1 LIGTFRVGLL
11 ITERCN
17 IECAH
22 CWLGSGPD
30 RGATMDMEDAHGFIA
45 QAGEIPTVEWISL
58 TGGEPFLYPEL
69 LEASVRCASE
79 KGLRTECVTN
89 CYWAGTEQEAEE
101 ALGRIA
107 EAGLDVINMSVD
119 DFHQRHI
126 HFERVRNCYRAAR
139 SLGLK
144 VVVMCAAARSSALR
158 ANEVKILLGDEYI
171 QILGAGE
178 PRPTAQAIIIEDAFI
193 PVGRGAEI
201 PEEEWLAGE
210 SPVVGPCNLALR
222 DIGISPSG
230 GVLPCCSA
238 ASLVG
243 EARLG
248 DAREESLAK
257 ILERAAR
264 RPLFMALK
272 KDGPSALAEKL
283 NLKKSGYVSRC
294 HLCHDV
300 LVNPEL
306 DRILMEY

>member
-1 LIGTFRVGLL
+1 
-11 ITERCN
+11 
-17 IECAH
+17 
-22 CWLGSGPD
+22 
-30 RGATMDMEDAHGFIA
+30 MDMEDARGFVD

-69 LEASVRCASE
+69 LEASVRYASE

-89 CYWAGTEQEAEE
+89 CYWAGTEQKAED

-119 DFHQRHI
+119 DFHQMHI
-126 HFERVRNCYRAAR
+126 HFERVGNCYRAAR

-144 VVVMCAAARSSALR
+144 VVVMCAIARSSALR
-158 ANEVKILLGDEYI
+158 ASEVKVLLGDGDI

-178 PRPTAQAIIIEDAFI
+178 PRPMAQAIIIEDPFI

-201 PEEEWLAGE
+201 PGEEWLAGE
-210 SPVVGPCNLALR
+210 RSVGGPCNLALR

-238 ASLVG
+238 ASLV
-243 EARLG
+243 EKAHLG
-248 DAREESLAK
+248 NAREKSLTE

-264 RPLFMALK
+264 RPLFKALK
-272 KDGPSALAEKL
+272 KDGPLALAEKL

-300 LVNPEL
+300 LVNPGL
-306 DRILMEY
+306 DRILTEY

>member
-1 LIGTFRVGLL
+1 LIGTFRVGFL
-11 ITERCN
+11 ITKRCN

-22 CWLGSGPD
+22 CWLASSPD
-30 RGATMDMEDAHGFIA
+30 RGATMDIEDARGFVD
-45 QAGEIPTVEWISL
+45 QAGEIPTVEWISI

-69 LEASVRCASE
+69 LEASVRYTSE

-89 CYWAGTEQEAEE
+89 CYWAGTEQKAEE
-101 ALGRIA
+101 ALGKLA

-126 HFERVRNCYRAAR
+126 HFDRVVNCYRAAR

-144 VVVMCAAARSSALR
+144 VVVMCAIARSSALR
-158 ANEVKILLGDEYI
+158 ASEVKILLGDGDI
-171 QILGAGE
+171 KILGAGE
-178 PRPTAQAIIIEDAFI
+178 PRPMAQAIIIEDPFI

-201 PEEEWLAGE
+201 PGEEWLAGE
-210 SPVVGPCNLALR
+210 RPVGGPCNLALR

-238 ASLVG
+238 ASLV
-243 EARLG
+243 EKAHLG
-248 DAREESLAK
+248 NAREESLTE

-264 RPLFMALK
+264 RPLFRALK
-272 KDGPSALAEKL
+272 KDGPSVLAEKL

-300 LVNPEL
+300 LVNPGL
-306 DRILMEY
+306 DRILTEY

>member
-30 RGATMDMEDAHGFIA
+30 RGATMGMGDARWFIA

-69 LEASVRCASE
+69 LEASVRYASE

-89 CYWAGTEQEAEE
+89 CHWAGTEQEAEE
-101 ALGRIA
+101 ALGKIV

-126 HFERVRNCYRAAR
+126 HFEKVGNCYRAAK

-158 ANEVKILLGDEYI
+158 ANEVKILMGDGDI
-171 QILGAGE
+171 QILRAGE
-178 PRPTAQAIIIEDAFI
+178 PRPKAQAIIIEDPFI

-201 PEEEWLAGE
+201 PEEEWLIGE
-210 SPVVGPCNLALR
+210 NPVGGPCKLALR
-222 DIGISPSG
+222 DIGMSPSG

-238 ASLVG
+238 ASLV
-243 EARLG
+243 EKAHLG
-248 DAREESLAK
+248 NAREESLTE

-264 RPLFMALK
+264 RPLFKALK
-272 KDGPSALAEKL
+272 KDGPSVLAEKL
-283 NLKKSGYVSRC
+283 NLQKSGYVSRC

-300 LVNPEL
+300 LVNPGL
-306 DRILMEY
+306 DRILTEY

>member
-1 LIGTFRVGLL
+1 MIGTFRVGLL

-30 RGATMDMEDAHGFIA
+30 RGATMGMEDARGFIA

-69 LEASVRCASE
+69 LEASVRYASE

-101 ALGRIA
+101 TLGRIA
-107 EAGLDVINMSVD
+107 EAGLDVINMSAD

-126 HFERVRNCYRAAR
+126 QFERVGNCYRAAR

-144 VVVMCAAARSSALR
+144 VVIMCATAKSSALR
-158 ANEVKILLGDEYI
+158 ASEVKILLGDGDI

-178 PRPTAQAIIIEDAFI
+178 PKPMAQAIIIEDPFI

-201 PEEEWLAGE
+201 PEEEWMAGKR
-210 SPVVGPCNLALR
+210 PVGGPCNLALR

-238 ASLVG
+238 VSLVG
-243 EARLG
+243 EACLG
-248 DAREESLAK
+248 NAREESLAE
-257 ILERAAR
+257 ILERAVR
-264 RPLFMALK
+264 RTLFRALTK
-272 KDGPSALAEKL
+272 EGPSVLAEKL
-283 NLKKSGYVSRC
+283 NLKESGYVSRC

-300 LVNPEL
+300 LVNPGL
-306 DRILMEY
+306 DLILTEY

>member
-1 LIGTFRVGLL
+1 MIGTFRVGLL

-22 CWLGSGPD
+22 CWLDSGPD
-30 RGATMDMEDAHGFIA
+30 RGVTMCMGDARWFID
-45 QAGEIPTVEWISL
+45 QAGDIPTVEWISL

-101 ALGRIA
+101 ALGKLV

-126 HFERVRNCYRAAR
+126 HLERVGNCYRAAR

-158 ANEVKILLGDEYI
+158 ANEVKILLGDGDI
-171 QILGAGE
+171 QILGAGMS
-178 PRPTAQAIIIEDAFI
+178 RPKAQAIIIEDPFI

-210 SPVVGPCNLALR
+210 RPVGGPCNLALR

-238 ASLVG
+238 AGLVG
-243 EARLG
+243 EACLG
-248 DAREESLAK
+248 NSREEGLAE

-264 RPLFMALK
+264 RPLFKALN

-283 NLKKSGYVSRC
+283 NLKGSGYVSRC

-300 LVNPEL
+300 LVNPGL
-306 DRILMEY
+306 DRILTEY